1 MKQTLLWQADTDELI
16 QELFKRKLLIKINN
30 SQIPIEIVKELCRQ
44 SEMWEL
50 DNPRVIGMLNNILLC
65 LETEESLDDES
76 RVALINI
83 VLSNLIIFS
92 KYEIR

>member
-1 MKQTLLWQADTDELI
+1 MNEESRIPLDT
-16 QELFKRKLLIKINN
+16 IK
-30 SQIPIEIVKELCRQ
+30 EICKQ

-50 DNPRVIGMLNNILLC
+50 YNPRVIGMMNNILLS
-65 LETEESLDDES
+65 LETEEGLDDVS
-76 RVALINI
+76 RVALMNI

>member
-1 MKQTLLWQADTDELI
+1 MIEESRIHIDT
-16 QELFKRKLLIKINN
+16 IK
-30 SQIPIEIVKELCRQ
+30 EICKQ

-50 DNPRVIGMLNNILLC
+50 DNPRVIGMINNILLC
-65 LETEESLDDES
+65 LETEEGLDDES
-76 RVALINI
+76 RVKLMNI

>member
-1 MKQTLLWQADTDELI
+1 MIEESRIHIDT
-16 QELFKRKLLIKINN
+16 IK
-30 SQIPIEIVKELCRQ
+30 EICKQ

-50 DNPRVIGMLNNILLC
+50 DNPRVIGMINNILLC
-65 LETEESLDDES
+65 LETEEGLDDES
-76 RVALINI
+76 RVALMNI

>member
-1 MKQTLLWQADTDELI
+1 MKKESRIPLDT
-16 QELFKRKLLIKINN
+16 IK
-30 SQIPIEIVKELCRQ
+30 EICKQ

-50 DNPRVIGMLNNILLC
+50 DNPRVIGMINNILLC
-65 LETEESLDDES
+65 LETEKDLDDES
-76 RVALINI
+76 RVALMNI

>member
-1 MKQTLLWQADTDELI
+1 MKEESRIPLET
-16 QELFKRKLLIKINN
+16 IK
-30 SQIPIEIVKELCRQ
+30 EICKQ

-50 DNPRVIGMLNNILLC
+50 NNPRVIAMLNNILLC
-65 LETEESLDDES
+65 LETEERLDDKS
-76 RVALINI
+76 RVALMNI

>member
-1 MKQTLLWQADTDELI
+1 MIEESRIPLDT
-16 QELFKRKLLIKINN
+16 IK
-30 SQIPIEIVKELCRQ
+30 EICKQ

-50 DNPRVIGMLNNILLC
+50 DNPRVIAMINNILLC
-65 LETEESLDDES
+65 LETEEGLDDES
-76 RVALINI
+76 RVALMNI

>member
-1 MKQTLLWQADTDELI
+1 MKEESRIPLDT
-16 QELFKRKLLIKINN
+16 IK
-30 SQIPIEIVKELCRQ
+30 EICKQ

-50 DNPRVIGMLNNILLC
+50 YNPRVIGMMNNILLS
-65 LETEESLDDES
+65 LETEEGLDDVS
-76 RVALINI
+76 RVALMNI